1 MEGEAAARPPRPFMG
16 VKARRGASFRRDV
29 KGDYLDVPSDPFL
42 SAILSKQGDET
53 LLFADKVLKC
63 TGTGKMKRCIL
74 MITGSAIY
82 IVDPD
87 ADVLKRRIMLAAI
100 DKICLS
106 KLSDNFFAVIVPSEY
121 DCLMASTRK
130 TEIVTVLVEASK
142 SRSEYEIGV
151 VFSNRF
157 EYRAAADM
165 VKEVRFEEVDGGIKT
180 RIVKKN
186 R

>member
-1 MEGEAAARPPRPFMG
+1 MEGDAAARPPRPFMG

-42 SAILSKQGDET
+42 SAIFSKRGDET
-53 LLFADKVLKC
+53 LLFADKIMKC
-63 TGTGKMKRCIL
+63 TGSGKMKRRIL
-74 MITGSAIY
+74 MITDSAIY
-82 IVDPD
+82 LVDPD
-87 ADVLKRRIMLAAI
+87 ADVLKRRIMLAAV

-106 KLSDNFFAVIVPSEY
+106 KLSDNFFAIVVPSEY

-157 EYRAAADM
+157 EYCAAADM
-165 VKEVRFEEVDGGIKT
+165 VKEVRSEETEGGIKT
-180 RIVKKN
+180 RIVRK
-186 R
+186 RR